1 MQKPITLCDRCEH
14 AGGCLLEYD
23 EGTCRKLRTAEP
35 TNSDILRQKSDEEL
49 ADQIFFE
56 LSQFMDVASL
66 LTWLNSPAGK
76 QEADRE

>member
-49 ADQIFFE
+49 ADAIFYE
-56 LSQFMDVASL
+56 LAMFPSRDAL
-66 LTWLNSPAGK
+66 LAHLKAAAEEGET
-76 QEADRE
+76 

>member
-23 EGTCRKLRTAEP
+23 EGTCRKLRTVEP
-35 TNSDILRQKSDEEL
+35 TNSDLLRQLSDEDL

-56 LSQFMDVASL
+56 LAQFMDRKSL
-66 LTWLNSPAGK
+66 LAWMK
-76 QEADRE
+76 EKADI